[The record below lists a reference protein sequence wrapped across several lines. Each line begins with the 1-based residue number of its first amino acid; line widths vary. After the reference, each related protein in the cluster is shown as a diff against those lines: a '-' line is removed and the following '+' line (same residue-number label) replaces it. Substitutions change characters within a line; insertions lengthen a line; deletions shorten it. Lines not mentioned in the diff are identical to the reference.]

1 LKPVS
6 AISTGL
12 ARKLQN
18 PLISQLSFHTFHHW
32 KATMEY
38 AKTKDILHVM
48 HLLGHKNIKNTLVYT
63 QLIEFKDDEFICK
76 IAKTIQEA
84 SELVENG
91 FEYICAFE
99 EAKLFRKRK

>member
-1 LKPVS
+1 MVPW
-6 AISTGL
+6 G
-12 ARKLQN
+12 
-18 PLISQLSFHTFHHW
+18 
-32 KATMEY
+32 
-38 AKTKDILHVM
+38 
-48 HLLGHKNIKNTLVYT
+48 GVYT